1 MTEPKGVFLK
11 NNRSALEH
19 KEFVEESIL
28 DLLATNRIKE
38 IPKTPF
44 IVNPLSVSVEE
55 NKKRLLDLRHVNL
68 HIRKEK
74 IKFDDWKV
82 MEDFIEQGGFMFK
95 FDIKQGY
102 HHID

>member
-1 MTEPKGVFLK
+1 M
-11 NNRSALEH
+11 
-19 KEFVEESIL
+19 
-28 DLLATNRIKE
+28 
-38 IPKTPF
+38 
-44 IVNPLSVSVEE
+44 NPLSVSVEE